1 MIAFL
6 LCDVGLQKPSISV
19 HMFLFSFLSFVFSYR
34 LKHTYGPEGKQFQR
48 AGFQGLLKIAPIA
61 KHAAPQYVNGQK
73 GCNEKHMLL
82 TFHLEKQE
90 SEAWPPGPGAAAAA
104 VSTQPHPEPPAPTL
118 HVAHVYLLTK
128 AVKSYQE

>member
-1 MIAFL
+1 
-6 LCDVGLQKPSISV
+6 
-19 HMFLFSFLSFVFSYR
+19 MFLFSFLSFVFSYR

-82 TFHLEKQE
+82 TFHLERQE

-104 VSTQPHPEPPAPTL
+104 VSTQPHPQLPAPIL
-118 HVAHVYLLTK
+118 RVAHVYLLTK
-128 AVKSYQE
+128 AVKSYEE